1 MIAEPYD
8 MCKPRYLHLPVP
20 PPQTSAGG
28 NGQAQHA
35 GPASTKRPAQE
46 GNLFASWKEQE
57 LPLYKAILEAELE
70 EDKRETISQAA

>member
-1 MIAEPYD
+1 MLEEP
-8 MCKPRYLHLPVP
+8 PLHLPVP
-20 PPQTSAGG
+20 PPRTSAGG
-28 NGQAQHA
+28 NGQAHHA

-70 EDKRETISQAA
+70 EDKGETISQAA